1 MATRSPA
8 ISYAELAAALLSSSE
23 VAPRARLVAEQAA
36 QFVPGGAVVVYT
48 VDEAGL
54 WVPRATEG
62 EVAFTDAVIEFDF
75 GTLGIMGSKREAVL
89 LAGSELAREAYAHL
103 NIRRTLVSLAAIPL
117 LIDDHLVGGI
127 ELLSFTAPIAPGVPA
142 ELGNLARLAAMGLA
156 AGMVYE
162 TERNTSLE
170 SISRVTQLYDLE
182 KVFNSTLEMD
192 ELLPIITSK
201 FRELLDTQTVNLWLV
216 QGDSLLLAS
225 QAGTDLTAK
234 TGATLKAGEGAVF
247 EVSESGEAVAI
258 NEPGDERLA
267 KRNAGLEEGTEG
279 AAFSLMAAPVMY
291 GGALV
296 GVAEA
301 VNRMDGEPFDED
313 DLFLLQNITEAAG
326 GALHNASLLLAER
339 KVEILET
346 LVQISREI
354 TATLNLERVMQA
366 IVTGP
371 SSVIPYER
379 ACIALEQSGKLQLK
393 AISSMPEINPAD
405 PDVKRLDE
413 LLRWASVSGQ
423 EVYVVQRDGEVEDPR
438 PETREKFKRYFAESG
453 ARAFYCLPLSDEQ
466 GRVGLLAFESSD
478 PDFLSTAHLEMIKVL
493 GSQATVALRNAQL
506 YKEVPFIGV
515 LEPVLEK
522 KRKFMAMEK
531 RRRSTILALAAAAVL
546 FLVAVPLPMRLDG
559 TATVAP
565 ARMAKIQPE
574 VEGVVRKVYVREGDP
589 VKQGTILADL
599 EDWDYRAALAGA
611 QAKQEEA
618 VARMNRALASNDG
631 TEAGIQ
637 RVQADYWTSEVTR
650 AQERLERTH
659 LRSPLDGVVATP
671 QVENLVGRRLSY
683 GDTFAEVTDT
693 SRATVDVAIDEGD
706 VPLLEPGWPAA
717 VKLDGYPTHTF
728 MGRVNVISPQGQ
740 VEEDHRVFFA
750 RISVLNSDPN
760 AVMRPGMQGRGK
772 VDARPVVD
780 ARGRVWYPAGW
791 RPAGYVLFRRTGLW
805 VREKLWSWFG
815 I

>member
-23 VAPRARLVAEQAA
+23 VAPRARLIAEQAA

-48 VDEAGL
+48 ADESGL
-54 WVPRATEG
+54 WVPRATDG
-62 EVAFTDAVIEFDF
+62 EVAFSDAAIESDF
-75 GTLGIMGSKREAVL
+75 GTLGMMGAKRQAML
-89 LAGSELAREAYAHL
+89 FAGSELAREAYAHL

-117 LIDDHLVGGI
+117 LIDDDLVGAL
-127 ELLSFTAPIAPGVPA
+127 ELLSFTTPMAPEVLTALG
-142 ELGNLARLAAMGLA
+142 ELPRLAAMGLA
-156 AGMVYE
+156 AGMAYE
-162 TERNTSLE
+162 AERNTGLE

-201 FRELLDTQTVNLWLV
+201 FRELLDTQAVNLWLV
-216 QGDSLLLAS
+216 QGDALLLAS
-225 QAGTDLTAK
+225 QAGTDLTAE
-234 TGATLKAGEGAVF
+234 TGAVQKAGGGVAWA
-247 EVSESGEAVAI
+247 VSESGEAVAI

-267 KRNAGLEEGTEG
+267 QRNAGLEEGAEG
-279 AAFSLMAAPVMY
+279 AAFAVMAAPVMH
-291 GGALV
+291 GGAVV

-301 VNRMDGEPFDED
+301 INRMDGEPFDED

-346 LVQISREI
+346 LVQVSREI
-354 TATLNLERVMQA
+354 TSTLNLERVMHA

-371 SSVIPYER
+371 SAVIPYER

-393 AISSMPEINPAD
+393 AISSMPEINHAD

-413 LLRWASVSGQ
+413 LLRWASVAGQ
-423 EVYVVQRDGEVEDPR
+423 EIYVVQRGDEVEDPR
-438 PETREKFKRYFAESG
+438 PETREKFKRYFEESG
-453 ARAFYCLPLSDEQ
+453 ARAFYCLPLADDQ
-466 GRVGLLAFESSD
+466 GRVGLLAIESSD
-478 PDFLSTAHLEMIKVL
+478 PDFLSAAHLEMLKVL
-493 GSQATVALRNAQL
+493 GGQATVALRNAQL

-531 RRRSTILALAAAAVL
+531 RRRSTILALAGAALL

-559 TATVAP
+559 NATVAP
-565 ARMAKIQPE
+565 AHTAKIQPE
-574 VEGVVRKVYVREGDP
+574 VEGVVSKVYVREGDP
-589 VKQGTILADL
+589 VKRGTILADL
-599 EDWDYRAALAGA
+599 EDWDYRAALAAA
-611 QAKQEEA
+611 QAKQAEA
-618 VARMNRALASNDG
+618 VARMNQALASNDG

-637 RVQADYWTSEVTR
+637 RTQADYWTAEVTR

-659 LRSPLDGVVATP
+659 LRSPIEGVVATP
-671 QVENLVGRRLSY
+671 QVENLVGRRLEF

-693 SRATVDVAIDEGD
+693 SRATVDVAIDEAD
-706 VPLLEPGWPAA
+706 VPLLEPGWPAV
-717 VKLDGYPTHTF
+717 VKLDSFPTQTF
-728 MGRVNVISPQGQ
+728 RGSVTVISPQGQ
-740 VEEDHRVFFA
+740 VEGDERVFFA
-750 RISVLNSDPN
+750 RVSVPNTNPN
-760 AVMRPGMQGRGK
+760 ALMRPGMQGRGK
-772 VDARPVVD
+772 VDARPVLS
-780 ARGRVWYPAGW
+780 ASGRVLYPAGW
-791 RPAGYVLFRRTGLW
+791 RPAGYVLFRRSGLW
-805 VREKLWSWFG
+805 IRGKLWSWFG